1 VSSETPPKWLMDL
14 LDIKSRI
21 AQALVESI
29 FRRAGFTLTPVGPRE
44 SHPRLGREELVPDF
58 FAIRM
63 PPEGK
68 PPEQPARLIEVRYRP
83 QVAQYLAI
91 EGQRGSQSIFTY
103 AKRQWPGLMFV
114 FVTDHPEPGR
124 STFQALDLEPWAP
137 GEPVVATDLFTH
149 AGLDI
154 YRQNVAEHEELGR
167 RIFALLT
174 G

>member
-1 VSSETPPKWLMDL
+1 MDL
-14 LDIKSRI
+14 LDIKARI

-44 SHPRLGREELVPDF
+44 STARLGREELVPDF
-58 FAIRM
+58 FAVRV

-68 PPEQPARLIEVRYRP
+68 PPEQPARLVEVRYRP
-83 QVAQYLAI
+83 QIAQYLAI
-91 EGQRGSQSIFTY
+91 EDQRGSQSIFAY

-124 STFQALDLEPWAP
+124 STFQAFDLEPWNL
-137 GEPVVATDLFTH
+137 GEAVVSLDLFAH

-154 YRQNVAEHEELGR
+154 YRQNVAEHEELAR

-174 G
+174 GGP

>member
-1 VSSETPPKWLMDL
+1 MDL
-14 LDIKSRI
+14 LDIKARI

-44 SHPRLGREELVPDF
+44 SSARIGREELVPDF
-58 FAIRM
+58 FAVRV

-68 PPEQPARLIEVRYRP
+68 PPEQPARLVEVRYRP

-91 EGQRGSQSIFTY
+91 EGQRGSQSIFAH

-114 FVTDHPEPGR
+114 FVTDHPERGR
-124 STFQALDLEPWAP
+124 STFQILDLEPWNP
-137 GEPVVATDLFTH
+137 GDPVLAVDLFAH

-154 YRQNVAEHEELGR
+154 YRQNVAEHEELAR
-167 RIFALLT
+167 RIFGLLS
-174 G
+174 GSF